1 MEQVESRRLGIDSE
15 RSPLRLA
22 KGGAGAHYSL
32 DMNGRIHWILLA
44 AIACAIAA
52 GYYFWR
58 QSEIG
63 APQAL
68 PTAPPEV
75 APKPEAKPASG
86 IQFPLPQAGETGSL
100 PVLGQSDTSMRTSL
114 ASLFGRGIFE
124 EYFSP
129 QNIIRRIVATV
140 DNLPREKVAQRL
152 MPVKPAG
159 GPLVLTG
166 EGENRVLGA
175 GNAARYLPYVVMAE
189 SVDVGKLVAAYVH
202 FYPLFQQAY
211 GELGYPSE
219 YFNDRLVQVIDHLR
233 AAPEITSPVMLVQHK
248 VLYEFADPE
257 LEARSAGQKI
267 LMRIGPGNAARVKAR
282 LGDIR
287 RELTGQPP
295 KP

>member
-1 MEQVESRRLGIDSE
+1 MEQVESCRPGIDSE
-15 RSPLRLA
+15 RSPLRLP
-22 KGGAGAHYSL
+22 KGGAGAHYWL
-32 DMNGRIHWILLA
+32 DMNIRIHWILLA
-44 AIACAIAA
+44 AVACAIAA

-58 QSEIG
+58 QSETG
-63 APQAL
+63 APRAV

-75 APKPEAKPASG
+75 APKPEVKPAPQ
-86 IQFPLPQAGETGSL
+86 IQFPVPQAGEPASL
-100 PVLGQSDTSMRTSL
+100 PSLEQSDSSMRTTL
-114 ASLFGRGIFE
+114 AELFGRSIFE

-129 QNIIRRIVATV
+129 QNIVRRIVATV

-159 GPLVLTG
+159 GPLVLAG

-211 GELGYPSE
+211 GELGYPTE
-219 YFNDRLVQVIDHLR
+219 YFNDRLVQVIDHLL
-233 AAPEITSPVMLVQHK
+233 AAPEIEGPVALVQRK

-267 LMRIGPGNAARVKAR
+267 LMRIGAGNAARVKAR
-282 LGDIR
+282 LRDIR
-287 RELTGQPP
+287 RELAGRPA